1 MKVRPGRFT
10 ANYQGDF
17 VVFLIGMRINKLWR
31 VNEWLPVMRA
41 AHAMVAETLAVPDTP
56 LLESRAMM
64 GTADPRSHQFIQYWR
79 SFAELE
85 AWANDANLR
94 HKPAQGEFFRRTAY
108 NGNVGIW
115 HEAFR
120 VADGGFEAIYAN
132 TPRFGLA
139 AAGTYR
145 PLRPTSTAR
154 DRMGDGLSF

>member
-1 MKVRPGRFT
+1 MTVRPGRFT

-17 VVFLIGMRINKLWR
+17 VVFLIGMRINKLHR
-31 VNEWLPVMRA
+31 VTEWWPVMRA
-41 AHAMVAETLAVPDTP
+41 AGAMVAEALALPDTP
-56 LLESRAMM
+56 LLESRATVCT
-64 GTADPRSHQFIQYWR
+64 GDPRSHQFIQYWR
-79 SFAELE
+79 SFEELE
-85 AWANDANLR
+85 SWANDADLR

-139 AAGTYR
+139 AAGSFR
-145 PLRPTSTAR
+145 PLRPTSRAR
-154 DRMGDGLSF
+154 DRMGDGGSS